1 MSSENQIV
9 YVDAS
14 NQILGRLASKVAKM
28 LLNGSKVYI
37 FNSEKAV
44 ISGSKSRIIEK
55 FRKRL
60 ARRTLKNPEK
70 IAHRNPRTPDGILR
84 RSIRGMLPYKKPKG
98 RTAFKRLRVFV
109 GQIEIP
115 KDAKVISFEEAD
127 ASKLGHAYVYLGEI
141 CKIFG
146 WKG

>member
-1 MSSENQIV
+1 MSSKDQII

-14 NQILGRLASKVAKM
+14 NQILGRLSSKVAKM
-28 LLNGSKVYI
+28 LLEGYRIHV

-44 ISGSKSRIIEK
+44 ISGDKGRIIDK

-70 IAHRNPRTPDGILR
+70 IVHKNPRTPDQVLR
-84 RSIRGMLPYKKPKG
+84 RTIRGMLPYKRPKG
-98 RTAFKRLRVFV
+98 REAFKRLRVYI
-109 GQIEIP
+109 GSIEIP
-115 KDAKVISFEEAD
+115 KDARVINFEEAD
-127 ASKLGHAYVYLGEI
+127 VSKLGHAYVYLGEI
-141 CKIFG
+141 CKILG